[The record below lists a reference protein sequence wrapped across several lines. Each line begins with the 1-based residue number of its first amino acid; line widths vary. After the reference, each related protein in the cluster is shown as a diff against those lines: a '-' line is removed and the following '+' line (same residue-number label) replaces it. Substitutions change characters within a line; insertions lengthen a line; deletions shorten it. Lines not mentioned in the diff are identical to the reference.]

1 MPRVLIIAYGNP
13 MRSDDGVA
21 WRAAAAL
28 EGKFSNPDLEI
39 VRAHQLTPELAE
51 AVSRCG
57 AVIFV
62 DAAGNGPPGE
72 IRSAQ
77 INLPQTQ
84 PRFSHQLSP
93 DAVVALTH
101 QLFCA
106 TPSAFS
112 VTLTGACFDHGE
124 SLSPAVAAA
133 LPALVARIEALIQ
146 QFLLL
151 KAPPD

>member
-21 WRAAAAL
+21 WHAAAAL
-28 EGKFSNPDLEI
+28 EKKFSTPDVEI
-39 VRAHQLTPELAE
+39 ARIHQLAPELAE
-51 AVSRCG
+51 TVSRCET
-57 AVIFV
+57 VIFV

-93 DAVVALTH
+93 EAVVALAH
-101 QLFCA
+101 QLFGAEPC
-106 TPSAFS
+106 AFS
-112 VTLTGACFDHGE
+112 ITLTGACFDHGE
-124 SLSPAVAAA
+124 HLSAAVEAA
-133 LPALVARIEALIQ
+133 LPALVASIEALIQ

-151 KAPPD
+151 KAPSD